1 MTILGTIQGK
11 CCPILLAQ
19 TDRQSRDNLSYSE
32 EPLNKKKNKNQPK
45 TTKTPANWLISGK
58 F

>member
-19 TDRQSRDNLSYSE
+19 TDHQSRDNFSYSE
-32 EPLNKKKNKNQPK
+32 EPLNKKTQNQPK